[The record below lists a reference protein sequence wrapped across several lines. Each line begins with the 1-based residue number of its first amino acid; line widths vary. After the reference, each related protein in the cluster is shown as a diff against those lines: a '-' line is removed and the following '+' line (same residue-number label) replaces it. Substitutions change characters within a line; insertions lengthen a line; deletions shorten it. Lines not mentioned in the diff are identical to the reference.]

1 MMNPKAVYAIFI
13 QTFKDAIR
21 AKWLISFTIV
31 FLLLAVNIPVLVLL
45 VGGYLP
51 PNYLAVFLT
60 NLVAVSFPFLPLLAL
75 PMGSTVIVDEKE
87 SGTLEYMMSNPI
99 SRFEFI
105 LGRLT
110 GMAVATSA
118 VVLLGYGLA
127 AFLAYNANYSGYGE
141 VAVTIIIALALNATM
156 LGISMSVSTLSK
168 RKATALGVAIFIWFL
183 FTSLSNVTY
192 LSIVTTL
199 ISGPWVALIF
209 VLLNP
214 IQIATL
220 LVPGITGQ
228 DLSQQG
234 SVGFLLSHLFHE
246 SAWVILSVAMV
257 VWLAFFL
264 VLTVILFTRQ
274 DLA

>member
-1 MMNPKAVYAIFI
+1 
-13 QTFKDAIR
+13 
-21 AKWLISFTIV
+21 V
-31 FLLLAVNIPVLVLL
+31 FLLLAINIPVMVLL

-51 PNYLAVFLT
+51 PNYLSVFLT
-60 NLVAVSFPFLPLLAL
+60 NLVAISFPFLPLLAL

-127 AFLAYNANYSGYGE
+127 AFIAYKADYSGYAE
-141 VAVTIIIALALNATM
+141 VGVTLLVALALNATM
-156 LGISMSVSTLSK
+156 LGISMTVSTLSR
-168 RKATALGVAIFIWFL
+168 RKATALGIAIFIWFL
-183 FTSLSNVTY
+183 FTALANVEY

-199 ISGPWVALIF
+199 ISGPWVALVF

-220 LVPGITGQ
+220 LVPGLVGA

-234 SVGFLLSHLFHE
+234 SVGFLMVHLFHAA
-246 SAWVILSVAMV
+246 AWE
-257 VWLAFFL
+257 
-264 VLTVILFTRQ
+264 VLTVAMALWLVFFLLLTVFIFTRQ

>member
-1 MMNPKAVYAIFI
+1 
-13 QTFKDAIR
+13 
-21 AKWLISFTIV
+21 
-31 FLLLAVNIPVLVLL
+31 
-45 VGGYLP
+45 
-51 PNYLAVFLT
+51 
-60 NLVAVSFPFLPLLAL
+60 
-75 PMGSTVIVDEKE
+75 MGSTVIVDEKE
-87 SGTLEYMMSNPI
+87 TGTLEYMMSNPI

-141 VAVTIIIALALNATM
+141 VAITIVIALALNATM
-156 LGISMSVSTLSK
+156 LGIAMTVSTLSR

-183 FTSLSNVTY
+183 FTALSNVEY

-199 ISGPWVALIF
+199 ISGPWIAMIF

-234 SVGFLLSHLFHE
+234 SVGFLMAHLFHE
-246 SAWVILSVAMV
+246 SAWIVLTVAMV
-257 VWLAFFL
+257 IWLVFFL
-264 VLTVILFTRQ
+264 ALTVFLFTRQ